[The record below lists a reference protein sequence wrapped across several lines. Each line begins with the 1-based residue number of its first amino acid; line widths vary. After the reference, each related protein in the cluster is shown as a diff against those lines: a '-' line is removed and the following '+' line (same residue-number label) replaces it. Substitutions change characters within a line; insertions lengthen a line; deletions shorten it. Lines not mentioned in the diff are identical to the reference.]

1 MKYADLVKFQPI
13 ETVVQLRDADK
24 TSEAKHL
31 VETFV
36 ISDRIAVQLTDL
48 VIPNLQFD
56 KPADN
61 KGLLVVGTYGTG
73 KSHQMAVISAVAEH
87 AELADCLTSAKLAER
102 FAAVAGRF
110 KVIRATI
117 GGVKMSLRDIL
128 VSTLETHLA
137 KMGVSFEFPRID
149 RITNHQDSFQEMMS
163 ALEQKYPEQGL
174 LVVVDEL
181 LDYLLTR
188 KDQDLM
194 LDLGFLREIG
204 EFCKNSRFRF
214 IAGVQESLFD
224 NPKFQFVS
232 QTVQKVKDRFVQLRI
247 AREDV
252 AFVVSQRLLKK
263 TAGQEAAI
271 RDHLVQFAK
280 LYGSM
285 NERMD
290 EFVRLFPVHP
300 AYLDTFERVYSAEKR
315 EILKTLS
322 TAIKER
328 IGREVPSD
336 EPGLIAYDSYWQQL
350 KDSPS
355 SRSIPDIKEVI
366 DKSQVLEA
374 RVQQAF
380 TRPQYKPVALRVIY
394 GLSVHRLTQGDIFA
408 PLGATAEELRDNLC
422 LILPM
427 PEKNADFLKTMVET
441 VLREITKTVNGQ
453 FLSFN
458 KENGQYYLDLKKDID
473 FDSLIVKKAESLSD
487 NQLDRYY
494 FDALTRVMECQD
506 HTYRTGYLIWEHEV
520 EWRERKAGR
529 SGYLFL
535 GAPNGAPP
543 PSRRAT
549 STCTSS
555 RHSSR
560 PPSRTRRNPTRSSSA
575 SRRRTK
581 RSTRP

>member
-271 RDHLVQFAK
+271 R
-280 LYGSM
+280 
-285 NERMD
+285 
-290 EFVRLFPVHP
+290 
-300 AYLDTFERVYSAEKR
+300 
-315 EILKTLS
+315 
-322 TAIKER
+322 
-328 IGREVPSD
+328 
-336 EPGLIAYDSYWQQL
+336 
-350 KDSPS
+350 
-355 SRSIPDIKEVI
+355 
-366 DKSQVLEA
+366 
-374 RVQQAF
+374 
-380 TRPQYKPVALRVIY
+380 
-394 GLSVHRLTQGDIFA
+394 
-408 PLGATAEELRDNLC
+408 
-422 LILPM
+422 
-427 PEKNADFLKTMVET
+427 
-441 VLREITKTVNGQ
+441 
-453 FLSFN
+453 
-458 KENGQYYLDLKKDID
+458 
-473 FDSLIVKKAESLSD
+473 ESL
-487 NQLDRYY
+487 
-494 FDALTRVMECQD
+494 
-506 HTYRTGYLIWEHEV
+506 
-520 EWRERKAGR
+520 WRA
-529 SGYLFL
+529 SL
-535 GAPNGAPP
+535 
-543 PSRRAT
+543 PSRR
-549 STCTSS
+549 
-555 RHSSR
+555 
-560 PPSRTRRNPTRSSSA
+560 RRIA
-575 SRRRTK
+575 
-581 RSTRP
+581 